1 MPIER
6 NLQAKGRMA
15 AHFDGEMSPL
25 RVDNVEMV
33 VIDQRPV
40 FGPAQHHFAGV
51 IVFGLPDQ
59 GRSFG
64 DENGKDPSELGID
77 GAKCF
82 GLGVLG
88 FVADIKVAQ
97 RNFMF
102 AGIGMDA
109 PGKVPRQLAQS
120 LLVQLRVGKEPVPP
134 GQKATAGLAQR
145 EVAAQGNAIRA
156 VVGPAKP
163 VRHVGREVVRS
174 CHAPRLSKPAVR
186 QQGEPLFPSA
196 VWEKACIAMF
206 KSSLRMR
213 KLSDDP

>member
-1 MPIER
+1 
-6 NLQAKGRMA
+6 
-15 AHFDGEMSPL
+15 
-25 RVDNVEMV
+25 
-33 VIDQRPV
+33 VI
-40 FGPAQHHFAGV
+40 
-51 IVFGLPDQ
+51 IFGLPDQ

-64 DENGKDPSELGID
+64 HENGKDPSEVRVG
-77 GAKCF
+77 GAKF
-82 GLGVLG
+82 LGLGVLG
-88 FVADIKVAQ
+88 FVADVKVAQ
-97 RNFMF
+97 RNFML

-120 LLVQLRVGKEPVPP
+120 LLGQLRVGKEPVPP

-163 VRHVGREVVRS
+163 VRQVGRQVVRS

-196 VWEKACIAMF
+196 VWEKACVTIGRYWYLF
-206 KSSLRMR
+206 NSLTPVR
-213 KLSDDP
+213 